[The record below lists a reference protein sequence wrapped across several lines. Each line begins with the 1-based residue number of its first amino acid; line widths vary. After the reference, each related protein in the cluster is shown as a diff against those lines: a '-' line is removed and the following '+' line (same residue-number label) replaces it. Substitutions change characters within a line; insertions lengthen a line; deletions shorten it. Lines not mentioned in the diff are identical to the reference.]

1 MSIYVRVPSAS
12 ASEVLISFEEN
23 GPPSDRVSPP
33 SFRLIR
39 PVGNNTDRLT
49 VKMGIKMSQII
60 GIDMKRQIMI
70 TNVWVEQEWIDYKLK
85 WDPADYGGVKHL
97 HVPSNDIWLP
107 DIVLYNK

>member
-1 MSIYVRVPSAS
+1 MTVFP
-12 ASEVLISFEEN
+12 LL
-23 GPPSDRVSPP
+23 P

>member
-12 ASEVLISFEEN
+12 ASEVLISSEN
-23 GPPSDRVSPP
+23 GPPSDHSLFF
-33 SFRLIR
+33 SCRLIR